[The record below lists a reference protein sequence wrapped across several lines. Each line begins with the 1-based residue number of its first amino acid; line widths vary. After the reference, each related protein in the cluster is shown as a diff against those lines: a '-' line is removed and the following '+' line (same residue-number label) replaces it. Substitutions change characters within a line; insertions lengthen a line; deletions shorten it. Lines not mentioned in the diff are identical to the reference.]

1 MDLALLL
8 IRLLLFGVLAIAGIG
23 KIFDLKG
30 SEKAVK
36 AFGVP
41 DTLTKPVAILL
52 PIAELVFA
60 FCLLFV
66 GLSWVGALGA
76 LLLLVIFI
84 AGMFVQIIRGDAPD
98 CHCFGQIHSE
108 PVGAK
113 SLIRNFVI
121 ALLPI
126 ALIIAGRGDQGHP
139 LGETDAQIAQ
149 NVVVALLTVGLIV
162 SASYLHRLVSDNRKL
177 LRRVEFLETLENGG
191 APIERDEMG
200 NPTDAMP
207 IGAPF
212 PDFSL
217 PDTAGRMVTFEHLL
231 VDFKPKVFLF
241 VGPKCDP

>member
-84 AGMFVQIIRGDAPD
+84 AGMFVQMIRGNAPD

-126 ALIIAGRGDQGHP
+126 ALIVAGRADQGHP
-139 LGETDAQIAQ
+139 LGTSDAQIR
-149 NVVVALLTVGLIV
+149 
-162 SASYLHRLVSDNRKL
+162 SEE
-177 LRRVEFLETLENGG
+177 RRVGKEC
-191 APIERDEMG
+191 RW
-200 NPTDAMP
+200 
-207 IGAPF
+207 
-212 PDFSL
+212 
-217 PDTAGRMVTFEHLL
+217 R
-231 VDFKPKVFLF
+231 
-241 VGPKCDP
+241 